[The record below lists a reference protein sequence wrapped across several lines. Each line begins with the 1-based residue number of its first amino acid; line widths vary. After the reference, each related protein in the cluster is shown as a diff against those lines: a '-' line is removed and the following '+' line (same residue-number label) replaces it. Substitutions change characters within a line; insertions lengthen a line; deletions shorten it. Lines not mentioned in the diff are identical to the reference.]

1 MHPRIIN
8 SATFQQNATA
18 KLTLVAD
25 EMQTSCSV
33 SEIQRFDSS
42 FWRSGSEDT
51 HYFLRVRLS
60 SGFPLQLM
68 CAHFQTSVL
77 CMKLAS

>member
-8 SATFQQNATA
+8 SATLKQNAIA

-33 SEIQRFDSS
+33 SEIQILDSS
-42 FWRSGSEDT
+42 FWRSGSEHT

-60 SGFPLQLM
+60 SVFPLQLT
-68 CAHFQTSVL
+68 CVL
-77 CMKLAS
+77 ISKHLYSA